1 MGCLVSLPT
10 EKQKL
15 QMPNKIFRS
24 SLTIL
29 SVEDEATKKLIY
41 KNETP
46 NTEFSPPI
54 CSFITDEN
62 DSQSMAG
69 KLAREKN
76 DANIKKNIFSVWW
89 HYATSFEYVIQF
101 NFKNRWSPNNIQ
113 DYYLDHSRTIL
124 FSPKNTY
131 IKGYQYF

>member
-1 MGCLVSLPT
+1 
-10 EKQKL
+10 
-15 QMPNKIFRS
+15 MPNKIFRS

-89 HYATSFEYVIQF
+89 HYATSFEDVIQF

-113 DYYLDHSRTIL
+113 DDNLDHSRTIL

>member
-69 KLAREKN
+69 KLVFQESSRFLTPSMWCQK
-76 DANIKKNIFSVWW
+76 
-89 HYATSFEYVIQF
+89 IQLG
-101 NFKNRWSPNNIQ
+101 P
-113 DYYLDHSRTIL
+113 
-124 FSPKNTY
+124 
-131 IKGYQYF
+131 

>member
-1 MGCLVSLPT
+1 
-10 EKQKL
+10 
-15 QMPNKIFRS
+15 MPNKIFRS

-89 HYATSFEYVIQF
+89 HYATSFEDVIQF
-101 NFKNRWSPNNIQ
+101 NLKIDGLQTTFKIITWITR
-113 DYYLDHSRTIL
+113 
-124 FSPKNTY
+124 
-131 IKGYQYF
+131 GQYFSHLRILILKDTSIFNCP